1 MALEGLPFL
10 DTSDEEVGIPTPAEL
25 LESILH
31 ATIGHYN
38 LFLGGVLHRDV
49 SNGNILR
56 LREPIE
62 RTHSRSISLLRPELG
77 KDVNL
82 SSCRGFLTD
91 WDHSIEWRKVPPT
104 PSTDRSGTLPFMS
117 LRLVQAWSRNQPAL
131 HTAVD
136 DLESFLWVLV
146 WSLVHI
152 FKKSATITNESAV
165 INDLAGA
172 FSSYRHRDVLS
183 KYLTIR
189 NEWPDEVFGGL
200 IREWLMICDDSRVFL
215 RNLERTLSE
224 SINNT
229 DSQRKAWDELEK
241 HCGEVYIEFIR
252 AGYRH
257 FKHIRTYRDW
267 KQVVDESGS
276 LLNK

>member
-1 MALEGLPFL
+1 M
-10 DTSDEEVGIPTPAEL
+10 I
-25 LESILH
+25 
-31 ATIGHYN
+31 
-38 LFLGGVLHRDV
+38 
-49 SNGNILR
+49 
-56 LREPIE
+56 
-62 RTHSRSISLLRPELG
+62 LLRPELG

-104 PSTDRSGTLPFMS
+104 PTMDRSGTLPFMS
-117 LRLVQAWSRNQPAL
+117 MRLVQAWSRNQPAL

-152 FKKSATITNESAV
+152 FKKSATITNKSAV

-200 IREWLMICDDSRVFL
+200 IREWLMTCDDSRMIL
-215 RNLERTLSE
+215 TKLERTLSK
-224 SINNT
+224 SINDA
-229 DSQRKAWDELEK
+229 DSQKRAWGELEK
-241 HCGEVYIEFIR
+241 HCGEVYIKFIG

-257 FKHIRTYRDW
+257 LKNIRTYRDW
-267 KQVVDESGS
+267 KQVVDEGGE
-276 LLNK
+276 LLNQ